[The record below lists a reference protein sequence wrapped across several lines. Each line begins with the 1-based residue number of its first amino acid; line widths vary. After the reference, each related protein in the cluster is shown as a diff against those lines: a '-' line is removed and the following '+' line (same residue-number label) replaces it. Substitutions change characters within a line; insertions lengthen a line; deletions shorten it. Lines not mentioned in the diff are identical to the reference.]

1 MPHPLTLLS
10 ATEAIN
16 KEDVMNCHRC
26 QGLMVLDRAYDLL
39 DSDVHCDVWRCVTC
53 GNLIDTQIVK
63 NRNPHTIPMNKKKRR
78 VQLPVAA

>member
-1 MPHPLTLLS
+1 
-10 ATEAIN
+10 
-16 KEDVMNCHRC
+16 
-26 QGLMVLDRAYDLL
+26 MVLDRAYDLL